1 MSFIKWVGGKTKLAD
16 QIIKIFPQNLKNYIY
31 IEPFL
36 GSGSVL
42 IKFLEKNPCIQNC
55 ICSDINKELIFTF
68 NVIKYAHQKLIE
80 KMNLIISEYDK
91 SANKENFYKEKRK
104 IYNEINKTIDNQ
116 IEIAS
121 LFIFL
126 NKTCFR
132 GLYRINNKGEFNTS
146 YGNYSNPNFIDSK
159 YIEHLSSLFNK
170 YDVKFNCCSFE
181 ETLSNLN
188 NDYNYIIY
196 LDPPYLSTFNSY
208 SIEKFNSNQLVE
220 LIEKINKENIKIIL
234 SNSNNFYEKYKNLL
248 PNVIKISIQDKINS
262 KKPNKKRD
270 EVIMYN

>member
-1 MSFIKWVGGKTKLAD
+1 MSFIKWVGGKTKLGD

-55 ICSDINKELIFTF
+55 IVSDINKELIFTF

-104 IYNEINKTIDNQ
+104 IYNELNKTIDNQ

-159 YIEHLSSLFNK
+159 YIGHLSSLFKK

-220 LIEKINKENIKIIL
+220 LIEKVNKENIKIIL
-234 SNSNNFYEKYKNLL
+234 SNSNGRFPDSPKNRRRKERF
-248 PNVIKISIQDKINS
+248 PQNS
-262 KKPNKKRD
+262 L
-270 EVIMYN
+270 